1 MKKMVSLL
9 MLVILVSMFMGC
21 AAHVHK
27 VGEGAQSGQY
37 VEARQWYVLW
47 GLVPINEVDSQSMAE
62 GNTNYEIK
70 TESSALDIII
80 NFFTS
85 MVSVTSRTVTVTR

>member
-27 VGEGAQSGQY
+27 VGEGAQSREY